1 MADTELHETA
11 GPQRIEGLLHR
22 LWRGILVFLEII
34 GLREGQDVSREE
46 QLARLRL
53 YHTEFRKLI
62 SANHSFL
69 ETLGD
74 LEEKRLGHQYIDR
87 SLVRA
92 QSRRRPVGRARY
104 GPKHQCDIG

>member
-1 MADTELHETA
+1 MS
-11 GPQRIEGLLHR
+11 Q
-22 LWRGILVFLEII
+22 
-34 GLREGQDVSREE
+34 EE

-53 YHTEFRKLI
+53 YHAQFRKLI

-87 SLVRA
+87 SFLKWKTTRA
-92 QSRRRPVGRARY
+92 LSDVHAMVQSINVISGDRY
-104 GPKHQCDIG
+104 ASLRQAFDRIAGHSDGSY

>member
-1 MADTELHETA
+1 MSQEA
-11 GPQRIEGLLHR
+11 
-22 LWRGILVFLEII
+22 
-34 GLREGQDVSREE
+34 

-74 LEEKRLGHQYIDR
+74 LEEKRLGYHYIDR
-87 SLVRA
+87 SLVKRKAARA
-92 QSRRRPVGRARY
+92 LSDVHAMVESINVISSDRY
-104 GPKHQCDIG
+104 ASLRQAFDRIAGTLTEAIEDQPEQRLIRTGP